1 MVVNTNGNNMNDLQ
15 KLEEEAKA
23 TATKHVINMLQRP
36 GQLEKVE
43 QYKRRIGRK
52 KASVETMLKT
62 AMQSQLDG
70 VRVGFDQL
78 QNSLEYIQSIKKE
91 LDLIGES
98 FGSAIELN
106 TKLQAVQDENMRH
119 SQYTTA
125 KENLKHIFTVPE
137 SVEKTKQWINDG
149 KLLHAH
155 QSLMDLENSRDD
167 LLYELYKLPNQST
180 PDKVMLKAYF
190 EDVETL
196 SQLMEKQIRLVLSRT
211 LNTVRK
217 EPTVIVTALRIIER
231 EEKADY
237 FALQRHRQSGFMPP
251 GRPKKWKEMGIQVLE
266 KSVANRIEGTHVD
279 ERSDNKMWL
288 VRYLELTRQ
297 LILED
302 LRVVKTLC
310 GPCFPTKY
318 NIVNKF
324 VTMYHTSLSQHI
336 KDIIANGLEGNEYVS
351 LLAWIMNTYT
361 GPELMQHPELNI
373 NINEIGPLLSSE
385 ILSELQE
392 KYLQNMRQNY
402 EDWMKKTLE
411 TEKADWW
418 NNVSPEVSSQ
428 DTYYHTAAPVII
440 FQMIDQ
446 NLQVTKTISCD
457 LTAKALIVCIEQV
470 TKYGYMYRQAI
481 LEFKAKHFD
490 DRSQVP
496 YFTHHMITVV
506 NNCLQYIELAQQMKQ
521 LYWVQNV
528 SGDAAIKFETLLEH
542 YQQLRNEAAA
552 ILLEESFLDLEP
564 QFQDL
569 LTPKWLNSPIP
580 VETICVTLED
590 YFQDYGHLRMKNF
603 EYIITEAQ
611 NLIARRYIAAMLQR
625 KISLKTYDECLTCT
639 SKIMAEAD
647 KLKNFFVRIAPKV
660 GNFDSPFEIIKR
672 LAEVLRCEDSE
683 ILSLDLHSLV
693 EKYPDMTEDH
703 LVRLLSLRGD
713 IPKSEAKEK
722 VSYIYEAQK
731 NRRTQQTITNSIFKH
746 IVLQDSFLSWKP

>member
-1 MVVNTNGNNMNDLQ
+1 MISTTNMTDLQ
-15 KLEEEAKA
+15 KLEEQAKA

-43 QYKRRIGRK
+43 QYKRRITRK

-70 VRVGFDQL
+70 VRVGFHQL
-78 QNSLEYIQSIKKE
+78 ETSLSTIASIKEE
-91 LDLIGES
+91 LDLIGQS
-98 FGSAIELN
+98 FGSALELN
-106 TKLQAVQDENMRH
+106 TKLQPVQEENMRH
-119 SQYTTA
+119 SQYVTA

-137 SVEKTKQWINDG
+137 SVEKTKQWINEG

-167 LLYELYKLPNQST
+167 LLYELHKLPNQSL

-196 SQLMEKQIRLVLSRT
+196 SQLMEKQIKLVLSRT

-231 EEKADY
+231 EEKADQ
-237 FALQRHRQSGFMPP
+237 FAIQRQRQSGFIPP
-251 GRPKKWKEMGIQVLE
+251 GRPKKWKEMAMQTLE
-266 KSVANRIEGTHVD
+266 KSVANRIEGTQVD
-279 ERSDNKMWL
+279 ERADNKMWL

-310 GPCFPTKY
+310 GPCFPPSY
-318 NIVNKF
+318 DIVNKF
-324 VTMYHTSLSQHI
+324 VRMYHDSLSQHL

-351 LLAWIMNTYT
+351 LLAWIMNTYPGT
-361 GPELMQHPELNI
+361 ELMMHPELNI
-373 NINEIGPLLSSE
+373 NISEIGDLLAVE
-385 ILSELQE
+385 ILDELQE
-392 KYLQNMRQNY
+392 KYLRNMCQNY

-411 TEKADWW
+411 TEKVDWW
-418 NNVSPEVSSQ
+418 SGKAPESSAQ

-446 NLQVTKTISCD
+446 NLQVTKTISTD
-457 LTAKALIVCIEQV
+457 LTAKALVVCIEQV
-470 TKYGYMYRQAI
+470 NKYGLMYRQAI
-481 LEFKAKHFD
+481 MEFKAKHFD

-506 NNCLQYIELAQQMKQ
+506 NNCLQYVELAQQMKQ
-521 LYWVQNV
+521 LYWVTNATT
-528 SGDAAIKFETLLEH
+528 DAAVKFENLLAN
-542 YQQLRNEAAA
+542 YQQLRNETVA
-552 ILLEESFLDLEP
+552 ILLEESLLDLEP

-569 LTPKWLNSPIP
+569 LTPKWLNTSIA

-590 YFQDYGHLRMKNF
+590 YFQDYGHLRVKNF
-603 EYIITEAQ
+603 EYVINEAQ
-611 NLIARRYIAAMLQR
+611 NLIAKRYISAMLSR
-625 KISLKTYDECLTCT
+625 KISLKNYDECLTCT
-639 SKIMAEAD
+639 SKIMSEAD

-672 LAEVLRCEDSE
+672 LAEVLRCEDAE
-683 ILSLDLHSLV
+683 ILTLDLHSLV
-693 EKYPDMTEDH
+693 EKYPDMTDDH

-713 IPKSEAKEK
+713 IPRSEAKEK
-722 VSYIYEAQK
+722 VAYILEAQK
-731 NRRTQQTITNSIFKH
+731 NRKTTPSTSNSIFKQ